1 MQGFLGL
8 AQFES
13 QLALLTLQRGDGNS
27 TCSHH
32 VDHRDEYVYLY
43 IYIYIDIIY
52 VLHIHILRIYSI
64 LSICIHR
71 YRMGIK
77 PHTYMYHIMMT
88 MHFESSSVVAPR
100 HTMWQHDVRNAAKHI
115 STCIGRV
122 AALVRRARR
131 PDHDYCECILYLTH
145 KD

>member
-1 MQGFLGL
+1 MYCIY
-8 AQFES
+8 
-13 QLALLTLQRGDGNS
+13 TY
-27 TCSHH
+27 
-32 VDHRDEYVYLY
+32 YVYTAYSLSV
-43 IYIYIDIIY
+43 YID
-52 VLHIHILRIYSI
+52 
-64 LSICIHR
+64 R
-71 YRMGIK
+71 YIMGIK

-88 MHFESSSVVAPR
+88 MHFESSSVVAHR
-100 HTMWQHDVRNAAKHI
+100 HTMWQHDVRNAAKQI